1 MRYLLSVSFMFFL
14 ISCNTNKKGT
24 TEKDTIPIVEIGK
37 AINNISSSTKSFTE
51 FIDSIKYIPL
61 ETLPECNIEE
71 IQKIICYKGDFYTW
85 DYNSIL
91 KFDANGKFIQEIG
104 KRGKG
109 PKEYARVREFTIRD
123 DILYIN
129 EGRKIVAYSTIDG
142 SFVSTS
148 PFLNRWFVERLNNQF
163 VTINADNGFIEFIN
177 EKGSITDSVN
187 YEHFSQDEISQNM
200 MIYPIYDAFF
210 GTSQSLKVSTSHND
224 TLFEINSRNQLIPRY
239 ILDLGDYKLPDKER
253 LEYSGEFEKFD
264 KSTTKLIRPVPLE
277 TNDYLIIQLGKWG
290 AVSNLHNI
298 GFYDKK
304 ADLLGFGIYDKKRN
318 NFSLITEDMESYPFF
333 FPHFSDEEN
342 GLFSWGDAI
351 DMINF
356 YNKNNDKYNF
366 CSPFISTVKKLKM
379 ENNPVLVM
387 VKLKE

>member
-1 MRYLLSVSFMFFL
+1 MRYLLSVTFIFL
-14 ISCNTNKKGT
+14 IISCNTNKKGT
-24 TEKDTIPIVEIGK
+24 TEKATIPIVEIGK
-37 AINNISSSTKSFTE
+37 ALNNFSSSTRSFTE

-71 IQKIICYKGDFYTW
+71 IQKIVCYKGDFYTW

-91 KFDANGKFIQEIG
+91 KFDTNGKFIQEIG
-104 KRGKG
+104 KRGRG
-109 PKEYARVREFTIRD
+109 PKEYARVREFTIRSD
-123 DILYIN
+123 KLYIN

-142 SFVSTS
+142 SYVSTY
-148 PFLNRWFVERLNNQF
+148 PFPNRWFVERLNNQF
-163 VTINADNGFIEFIN
+163 VTINANKGFIEFVD
-177 EKGSITDSVN
+177 EKGNITDSVN
-187 YEHFSQDEISQNM
+187 YEHYTRNDIFPEM

-210 GTSQSLKVSTSHND
+210 GISQSLKISTSHND
-224 TLFEINSRNQLIPRY
+224 TLFEINNRNQLIPRY
-239 ILDLGDYKLPDKER
+239 ILDLGDYKLADKER
-253 LEYSGEFEKFD
+253 LEYSGDFENFD

-277 TNDYLIIQLGKWG
+277 TNDFLIIQLGKWG
-290 AVSNLHNI
+290 TVSSLKNI

-304 ADLLGFGIYDKKRN
+304 ADLLGFGIFDKKGN
-318 NFSLITEDMESYPFF
+318 SFSLITEDQESYPFF

-342 GLFSWGDAI
+342 RLFSWVDAI

-356 YNKNNDKYNF
+356 YNKNKDKYNF
-366 CSPFISTVKKLKM
+366 CNPFIRTVKKLEI

>member
-1 MRYLLSVSFMFFL
+1 MKYLHTVIFL
-14 ISCNTNKKGT
+14 ILIISCHTNKK
-24 TEKDTIPIVEIGK
+24 DTNKRNSVPIVEIGK
-37 AINNISSSTKSFTE
+37 ALNNITSSTKSFTE

-71 IQKIICYKGDFYTW
+71 IQKIVCYKGDFYTW
-85 DYNSIL
+85 DYYSIL

-109 PKEYARVREFTIRD
+109 PKEYARVREFTIRSD
-123 DILYIN
+123 KLYIN

-142 SFVSTS
+142 SFVSTY
-148 PFLNRWFVERLNNQF
+148 PFRNRWFVDRLNNQF
-163 VTINADNGFIEFIN
+163 VTINANNGFIEFID
-177 EKGSITDSVN
+177 EKGNITDSVN
-187 YEHFSQDEISQNM
+187 YEHFTQNDIFPEM

-210 GTSQSLKVSTSHND
+210 GTSQSLKISTSHND
-224 TLFEINSRNQLIPRY
+224 TLFEINKRCQLIPRY
-239 ILDLGDYKLPDKER
+239 ILDLGDYKLPEKER
-253 LEYSGEFEKFD
+253 LEYSGDFENFD

-277 TNDYLIIQLGKWG
+277 TNDYLVIQSGKWG
-290 AVSNLHNI
+290 TVSSLNNI

-304 ADLLGFGIYDKKRN
+304 ADLLGFGIFDKKGN
-318 NFSLITEDMESYPFF
+318 SFSLITEDLESYPFF

-342 GLFSWGDAI
+342 GLFSWVDAI

-356 YNKNNDKYNF
+356 YNKNKDKYNF
-366 CSPFISTVKKLKM
+366 CSPFISTVKKL
-379 ENNPVLVM
+379 EIDYNPVLVM

>member
-1 MRYLLSVSFMFFL
+1 MKYLLTVIFL
-14 ISCNTNKKGT
+14 ILIISCNSNKKDT
-24 TEKDTIPIVEIGK
+24 TKKETVPIVEVGK
-37 AINNISSSTKSFTE
+37 ALDNLSSSTKSFTE

-71 IQKIICYKGDFYTW
+71 IQKIVCYKGDFYTW

-104 KRGKG
+104 QTGRG

-123 DILYIN
+123 DTLYIN

-142 SFVSTS
+142 SFVSTQ
-148 PFLNRWFVERLNNQF
+148 PFPDRWFVERLNNQF

-177 EKGSITDSVN
+177 ENGSITDSVN

-210 GTSQSLKVSTSHND
+210 GTSQSLKISTSHND

-239 ILDLGDYKLPDKER
+239 ILNPGDYKLPDKER
-253 LEYSGEFEKFD
+253 LEYSGDIEKFD
-264 KSTTKLIRPVPLE
+264 KITTELIRPVPLE
-277 TNDYLIIQLGKWG
+277 TNDFLIVQLGKWG
-290 AVSNLHNI
+290 TVSSLNNI

-304 ADLLGFGIYDKKRN
+304 ADLLGFGIFDKKRN
-318 NFSLITEDMESYPFF
+318 SFSLITEDPENYPFF

-342 GLFSWGDAI
+342 GFFSWVDAI

-356 YNKNNDKYNF
+356 YKKNKDKYNF
-366 CSPFISTVKKLKM
+366 CNPFISTVKKLEI